1 MRILIPTADYP
12 PIEGGISSVALHVSR
27 ELARMGHEVEVVAPY
42 FPGMDAFD
50 AAEPVRV
57 TRFRGYGL
65 GFARFLPMF
74 AATWPKVHGADLL
87 IGINVAY
94 GGIMGYAASKRFG
107 IPYVVPAYAYEF
119 LKFGRNGAAGRLL
132 KRVYERATVVT
143 AISGYTRD
151 RLVEFG
157 VAAERVD
164 VIPPGA
170 PEPRLL
176 DAEALSAIKRKYTI
190 GDERVIL
197 AVGRFIP
204 RKGHVTLVSALPR
217 LLERFPNTLLI
228 AVGRGETLRP
238 ALQEAHAL
246 GVRQHTLFP
255 GCVSDEDLAG
265 LYQLC
270 DVFALPTGEDARG
283 QVEGFGL
290 VFTEA
295 QAYGK
300 PVIAG
305 RSGGVVDAVLDG
317 ETGLLVEPNNPE
329 GLADALCA
337 VLGDGV
343 LAARLGK
350 NGRRR
355 VETELN
361 WRRFTERLLE
371 AAAKGRA

>member
-1 MRILIPTADYP
+1 
-12 PIEGGISSVALHVSR
+12 
-27 ELARMGHEVEVVAPY
+27 MGHEVEVVAPH
-42 FPGMDAFD
+42 FPGMNAFD

-74 AATWPKVHGADLL
+74 AATWPKVRGADLI

-119 LKFGRNGAAGRLL
+119 LKFGPNGAAGRLL
-132 KRVYERATVVT
+132 KQVYEGARAVV
-143 AISGYTRD
+143 AISGYTRA

-157 VAAERVD
+157 VAAERIA

-170 PEPRLL
+170 PEPRPL
-176 DAEALSAIKRKYTI
+176 DEAALSAIRQKYAI
-190 GDERVIL
+190 GDERIIL
-197 AVGRFIP
+197 AVGRFIA
-204 RKGHVTLVSALPR
+204 RKGHITLVWALPR
-217 LLERFPNTLLI
+217 VLERFPETLLV

-246 GVRQHTLFP
+246 RVRQHTLFP

-317 ETGLLVEPNNPE
+317 ETGILVDPNDPE
-329 GLADALCA
+329 ALANALCA
-337 VLGDGV
+337 VLGDEA
-343 LAARLGK
+343 LAARLGE

-355 VETELN
+355 VESELN
-361 WRRFTERLLE
+361 WRCFTERLLE